1 MAEFEEWPLKD
12 AVLKRVLVDDLATFQ
27 LQFTWDF
34 CANDT
39 GEECALGSRRC
50 KPPPKRRNSAK
61 HQANKNPLP
70 RPREDRPLLEIND
83 QKEWE
88 VQDIYWFRVSTTGNS
103 SIRSSGSAGTT
114 TTRSGTT
121 LPGSREALTFSEST
135 IRAIRRCQD
144 LLSGSNSG
152 SEPTRAAQMLLTI
165 PMTTSR

>member
-88 VQDIYWFRVSTTGNS
+88 VQDILVSRIYYRKLQYKVKWVGWDDDDQEWYNASGFKGSPHLLGKYHS
-103 SIRSSGSAGTT
+103 SHPEM
-114 TTRSGTT
+114 
-121 LPGSREALTFSEST
+121 PGPPVRLEWYFP
-135 IRAIRRCQD
+135 RR
-144 LLSGSNSG
+144 
-152 SEPTRAAQMLLTI
+152 
-165 PMTTSR
+165 